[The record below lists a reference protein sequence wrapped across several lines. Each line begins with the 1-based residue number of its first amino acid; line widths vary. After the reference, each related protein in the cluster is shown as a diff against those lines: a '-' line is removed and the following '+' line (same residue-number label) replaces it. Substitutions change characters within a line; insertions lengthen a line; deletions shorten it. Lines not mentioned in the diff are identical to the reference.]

1 MENDIAVAS
10 YDKNFVDSL
19 CQAFFFLDNYI
30 FVVDGM
36 LILEIKLFVN
46 HDIVT
51 FFSRC
56 TIIVI
61 LMGGKIVFYVHEVQC
76 LIKRFLSVIGGTTLT
91 VKARKI
97 IID

>member
-1 MENDIAVAS
+1 MESLARMRPV
-10 YDKNFVDSL
+10 FVQIL
-19 CQAFFFLDNYI
+19 LKFFLDNYI

-61 LMGGKIVFYVHEVQC
+61 LTGDKIVFYVHEVQC
-76 LIKRFLSVIGGTTLT
+76 LTKKFLSVIGGIMLT
-91 VKARKI
+91 AKALKP

>member
-1 MENDIAVAS
+1 
-10 YDKNFVDSL
+10 
-19 CQAFFFLDNYI
+19 
-30 FVVDGM
+30 M
-36 LILEIKLFVN
+36 LISEIKLFVN
-46 HDIVT
+46 REIVTT

-61 LMGGKIVFYVHEVQC
+61 LMGGKIVFYVQEVQC

-91 VKARKI
+91 VKAPKI